1 MRIVF
6 GLFFSL
12 LLVTSCKSSL
22 APSTLKQNALAFELC
37 ELYGSDQGL
46 RTKALAPTNNQILP
60 KIDSINFIKLVA
72 FVQENGMPNENL
84 LGKDNYAIEC
94 VKMAG
99 FSILLHNP
107 EKLVHD
113 TEYYHLFFQEV
124 QAGRMSGEVFALI
137 IDKYYWARQ
146 QNLAYGSSFGQPCL
160 HDKSDVNQ
168 RRKLLGLKEL
178 EDTEF
183 KECTN

>member
-1 MRIVF
+1 MKIVF
-6 GLFFSL
+6 RFSL
-12 LLVTSCKSSL
+12 ILLLLTSCKSNRQ
-22 APSTLKQNALAFELC
+22 PSTLKQNALAFELC

-46 RTKALAPTNNQILP
+46 RTKVLGSKSNQLLP
-60 KIDSINFIKLVA
+60 KLDSINFTKFLA
-72 FVQENGMPNENL
+72 FVQKNGMPNENL
-84 LGKDNYAIEC
+84 LGKDNYAVEC

-107 EKLVHD
+107 EKLIHN
-113 TEYYHLFFQEV
+113 TAYYNLFFQEV
-124 QAGRMSGEVFALI
+124 ASGRMSGEAFALI

-146 QNLAYGSSFGQPCL
+146 QNVVYGSSFGQPCL
-160 HDKSDVNQ
+160 LDKEAVNQ